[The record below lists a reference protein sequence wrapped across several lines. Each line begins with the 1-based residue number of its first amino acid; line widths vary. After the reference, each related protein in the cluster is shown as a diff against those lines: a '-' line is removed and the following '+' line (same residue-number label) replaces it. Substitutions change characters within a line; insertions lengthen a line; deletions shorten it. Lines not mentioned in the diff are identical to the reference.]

1 MFWVGGKNKSFWF
14 KMYKKIR
21 NKIRMSKG
29 IAPLKIFKKK
39 LEGFTLMELMIAL
52 GIFVIVIIVV
62 VSIFIHS
69 VKINRTIS
77 KRIAA
82 IDNVSLVVEQIA
94 REIRTGVRFG
104 QLDGLGTGQIRNIDG
119 KFGDGFSFVNYK
131 GETVNYQLDDGVI
144 KKRVKLGDNMIHDFL
159 PITSANV
166 KINRLIFLSS
176 FQPPR
181 ITIVVEASG
190 GPFAKPLN
198 LQTTVGAR
206 LIYYKKAR

>member
-29 IAPLKIFKKK
+29 ITPLKIFKKK

-104 QLDGLGTGQIRNIDG
+104 QIREIDG
-119 KFGDGFSFVNYK
+119 KVGEGFSFVNYK
-131 GETVNYQLDDGVI
+131 GETVNYKLSGGVI
-144 KKRVKLGDNMIHDFL
+144 KKRVRLGDNMIHDFL

-206 LIYYKKAR
+206 LIYYKEAR